1 MLNKKDNIAVKN
13 IEFACVEQL
22 VPKDHILRDID
33 KAIDFSFVY
42 DLVKDLYSEENGRPS
57 IDPVVLIKMEL
68 IQYLFGIPSMRR
80 TAEEIKVNL
89 AYRWFLGYGLTE
101 ETPHFSVVSKNY
113 SRRFKDT
120 DIFEKIFERILQE
133 AIECGF
139 VNTESIFIDGT
150 HIKANANKKKVEIE
164 YVKKEARNYEEQ
176 LRKEINI
183 DRLSHGKKE
192 LKESDKQET
201 AKRYKSTVDE
211 DCGMFHKGEHER
223 CLAYSANTACDKNG
237 FVLGTN
243 VTAGNIHDSQ
253 SFDGIYDK
261 VTEKYEDI
269 KNVVIDAGYKTPAI
283 CKKVIDD
290 NRKPVT
296 PYKRPMTKQGF
307 FKKYEYV
314 YDEYYDCIICPNNK
328 ILSYVTTNK
337 NGYREYISNP
347 NECKNC
353 PFKNQCTKNK
363 DNIKQVQR
371 HIWDKYIEQAEDI
384 RHTEGMKAVYD
395 KRKETIERVFAD
407 AKEKHGMRYT
417 RYRGLKRVTNQIML
431 IFACMN
437 LKKLAKWKRKNGYFP
452 PILQNIYQKLIIF
465 LKFGSSRTPTPTIF
479 A

>member
-1 MLNKKDNIAVKN
+1 M
-13 IEFACVEQL
+13 
-22 VPKDHILRDID
+22 
-33 KAIDFSFVY
+33 
-42 DLVKDLYSEENGRPS
+42 
-57 IDPVVLIKMEL
+57 
-68 IQYLFGIPSMRR
+68 
-80 TAEEIKVNL
+80 
-89 AYRWFLGYGLTE
+89 
-101 ETPHFSVVSKNY
+101 
-113 SRRFKDT
+113 
-120 DIFEKIFERILQE
+120 QE

-139 VNTESIFIDGT
+139 VNTESVFIDGT

-164 YVKKEARNYEEQ
+164 YVKKEAKNYEEQ

-192 LKESDKQET
+192 LKESNKQEEV
-201 AKRYKSTVDE
+201 KRYKSTVDE
-211 DCGMFHKGEHER
+211 DCGMFHKGEHAR

-243 VTAGNIHDSQ
+243 VTAGNVHDSQ

-269 KNVVIDAGYKTPAI
+269 ENVVIDAGYKTPAI

-314 YDEYYDCIICPNNK
+314 YDEYYNCIICPNNK
-328 ILSYVTTNK
+328 ILRYVTTNK
-337 NGYREYISNP
+337 NGYREYVSNP
-347 NECKNC
+347 NECRNC

-437 LKKLAKWKRKNGYFP
+437 LKKLAKWKRKNGYLP

-465 LKFGSSRTPTPTIF
+465 FKFGSMWASTPTIF

>member
-22 VPKDHILRDID
+22 VPRDHILRDID

-139 VNTESIFIDGT
+139 VNTESVFIDGT

-192 LKESDKQET
+192 LKESNKQET
-201 AKRYKSTVDE
+201 VKRYKSTVDE

-243 VTAGNIHDSQ
+243 VTAGNVHDSQ

-261 VTEKYEDI
+261 VTEKYKDI
-269 KNVVIDAGYKTPAI
+269 ENVVIDAGYKTPAI

-290 NRKPVT
+290 NRKAVT

-307 FKKYEYV
+307 LK
-314 YDEYYDCIICPNNK
+314 N
-328 ILSYVTTNK
+328 TNM
-337 NGYREYISNP
+337 Y
-347 NECKNC
+347 
-353 PFKNQCTKNK
+353 
-363 DNIKQVQR
+363 
-371 HIWDKYIEQAEDI
+371 
-384 RHTEGMKAVYD
+384 M
-395 KRKETIERVFAD
+395 
-407 AKEKHGMRYT
+407 
-417 RYRGLKRVTNQIML
+417 
-431 IFACMN
+431 MN
-437 LKKLAKWKRKNGYFP
+437 TMIA
-452 PILQNIYQKLIIF
+452 
-465 LKFGSSRTPTPTIF
+465 
-479 A
+479 